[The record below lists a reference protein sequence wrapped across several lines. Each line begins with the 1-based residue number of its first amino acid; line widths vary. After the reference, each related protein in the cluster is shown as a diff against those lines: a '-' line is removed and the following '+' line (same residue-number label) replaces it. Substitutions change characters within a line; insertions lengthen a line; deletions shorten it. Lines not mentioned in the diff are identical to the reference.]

1 MTNPQIGTCSWN
13 YDSWIG
19 LVYTQKCRTAAQYLR
34 EYSTKYRTA
43 EIDSWFYRLPSQD
56 VVLDYLHHVDE
67 DFRFTCKVPNAI
79 SLTHQRTR
87 GKSKEQISNPTFLS
101 NELFLEFLEV
111 VEPMAKRIDAHMLE
125 FEYLNK
131 QKMKSLDHFLSAL
144 DGFLHFVPRDI
155 PLAIETRNKNYLQRE
170 YFQFLREKQLIH
182 VFSEKLYMP
191 HIYEVY
197 EEFGDLLIDKTV
209 LRLLG
214 GDRKEME
221 NKTDNQWNAIVEPRD
236 DLPRIAEMAKH
247 MIKREINVT
256 INVNNH
262 YEGSAPLT
270 IERLLALLSPAR

>member
-87 GKSKEQISNPTFLS
+87 GKAKELISNPTFLS
-101 NELFLEFLEV
+101 NELFLEFLEA

-131 QKMKSLDHFLSAL
+131 QKMKSLDHFLNAL
-144 DGFLHFVPRDI
+144 DRFLHFVPRDI
-155 PLAIETRNKNYLQRE
+155 PLAIETRNKNYLKHE
-170 YFQFLREKQLIH
+170 YFQFLREKRLIH

-191 HIYEVY
+191 HVYEVY

-236 DLPRIAEMAKH
+236 DLTRIAEMAKH
-247 MIKREINVT
+247 MIKRGTNVT